1 MYFFINLLFSFII
14 FYCLYI
20 IFKIIIILYKKF
32 IRKPLNLTER
42 YGEGSYAL
50 ITGATDGIGKEF
62 CIQLAKLKFNLI
74 LVSRNIE
81 KLKKVSDELKNKF
94 INLQTILIEFDF
106 SKKFSIKD
114 YEKFF
119 LNNKEIKNLDISILI
134 NNIGISQRELFINY
148 SLEFIMDTININI
161 VSQSLLTKIFINKLL
176 NRNKKSAII
185 SMSSYSATLPLILS
199 SIYCASKIYDDYL
212 IRAIAEENKGKNI
225 DFLSVRPQYVNTP
238 SRAEHKK
245 EFKAISTEECVTGI
259 FQDLG
264 YETVTNGYWSQCIKG
279 VIFDI
284 FGMKIK
290 NLFRYIGNKEK
301 FKNKNI

>member
-1 MYFFINLLFSFII
+1 MSFLINLLFSFII

-50 ITGATDGIGKEF
+50 ITGATEGIGKEF

-106 SKKFSIKD
+106 SRKFSIKD

-134 NNIGISQRELFINY
+134 NNIGISQRELFTNY

-264 YETVTNGYWSQCIKG
+264 YETVTNGYWSHCIKG

-290 NLFRYIGNKEK
+290 NFFRYIGNKEK

>member
-1 MYFFINLLFSFII
+1 MSFLINLLFSFII

-81 KLKKVSDELKNKF
+81 KLKKVSDELKKKF

-134 NNIGISQRELFINY
+134 NNIGISQRELFTNY

-264 YETVTNGYWSQCIKG
+264 YETVTNGYWSHCIKG

-290 NLFRYIGNKEK
+290 NFFRYIGNKEK

>member
-1 MYFFINLLFSFII
+1 MSFLINLLFSFII

-106 SKKFSIKD
+106 SKKFSIKE

-134 NNIGISQRELFINY
+134 NNIGISQRELFTNY

-290 NLFRYIGNKEK
+290 NFFRYIGNKEK

>member
-1 MYFFINLLFSFII
+1 MSFLINLFLSFIK
-14 FYCLYI
+14 FYCFYI
-20 IFKIIIILYKKF
+20 IIKIIIIFYKKF

-134 NNIGISQRELFINY
+134 NNIGISQRELFTNY

-161 VSQSLLTKIFINKLL
+161 VSQSLLTKIFINKFL
-176 NRNKKSAII
+176 NRNKKCAII

-212 IRAIAEENKGKNI
+212 LRSIAEENKGKNI

-238 SRAEHKK
+238 SRANHKK
-245 EFKAISTEECVTGI
+245 EFKAISTEECVNGI

-264 YETVTNGYWSQCIKG
+264 YETVTNGHWSHCIKG

-290 NLFRYIGNKEK
+290 NFFRYIGNKDK
-301 FKNKNI
+301 FKIKNI

>member
-1 MYFFINLLFSFII
+1 MSFLINLLFSFII

-134 NNIGISQRELFINY
+134 NNIGISQRELFTNY

-264 YETVTNGYWSQCIKG
+264 YETVTNGYWSHCIKG

-290 NLFRYIGNKEK
+290 NFFRYIGNKEK

>member
-1 MYFFINLLFSFII
+1 MSFLINLLFSFII

-106 SKKFSIKD
+106 SKKFSIKE

-290 NLFRYIGNKEK
+290 NFFRYIGNKEK

>member
-1 MYFFINLLFSFII
+1 MSFLINLFLSFIK
-14 FYCLYI
+14 FYCFYI
-20 IFKIIIILYKKF
+20 IIKIIIIFYKKF

-81 KLKKVSDELKNKF
+81 KLKKVSDELKKNY
-94 INLQTILIEFDF
+94 INLKTILIEFDF

-114 YEKFF
+114 YENYFV
-119 LNNKEIKNLDISILI
+119 NNNDIKNLDIGILI
-134 NNIGISQRELFINY
+134 NNIGISQRELFSNY
-148 SLEFIMDTININI
+148 TLEFIMDTININI
-161 VSQSLLTKIFINKLL
+161 VSQSLLTKIFINKFL
-176 NRNKKSAII
+176 NRNKKCAII

-212 IRAIAEENKGKNI
+212 LRSIAEENKGKNV

-238 SRAEHKK
+238 SRANHKK
-245 EFKAISTEECVTGI
+245 EFKAISTEECVNGI

-264 YETVTNGYWSQCIKG
+264 YETVTNGHWSHCIKG

-290 NLFRYIGNKEK
+290 NFFRYIGNKDK
-301 FKNKNI
+301 FKIKNI

>member
-1 MYFFINLLFSFII
+1 MSFLINLFLSFIK
-14 FYCLYI
+14 FYCFYI
-20 IFKIIIILYKKF
+20 IIKIIIIFYKKF

-134 NNIGISQRELFINY
+134 NNIGISQRELFTNY

-212 IRAIAEENKGKNI
+212 LRSIAEENKGKNI

-238 SRAEHKK
+238 SRANHKK
-245 EFKAISTEECVTGI
+245 EFKAISTEECVNGI

-264 YETVTNGYWSQCIKG
+264 YETVTNGHWSHCIKG

-290 NLFRYIGNKEK
+290 NFFRYIGNKDK
-301 FKNKNI
+301 FKIKNI

>member
-1 MYFFINLLFSFII
+1 MSFLINLLFSFII

-134 NNIGISQRELFINY
+134 NNIGISQRELFTNY

-264 YETVTNGYWSQCIKG
+264 YETVTNGYWSHCIKG

-290 NLFRYIGNKEK
+290 NFFRYIGNKEK
-301 FKNKNI
+301 FKNKYI

>member
-1 MYFFINLLFSFII
+1 MSFLINLLFSFII

-264 YETVTNGYWSQCIKG
+264 YETVTNGYWSHCIKG
-279 VIFDI
+279 IIFDI

-290 NLFRYIGNKEK
+290 NFFRYIGNKEK

>member
-1 MYFFINLLFSFII
+1 MSFLINLLFSFII

-50 ITGATDGIGKEF
+50 ITGATEGIGKEF

-81 KLKKVSDELKNKF
+81 KLKNVSDELKNKF

-134 NNIGISQRELFINY
+134 NNIGISQRELFTNY

-264 YETVTNGYWSQCIKG
+264 YETVTNGYWSHCIKG

-290 NLFRYIGNKEK
+290 NFFRYIGNKEK

>member
-1 MYFFINLLFSFII
+1 MSFLINLFFSFII

-50 ITGATDGIGKEF
+50 ITGATEGIGKEF

-134 NNIGISQRELFINY
+134 NNIGISQRELFTNY

-264 YETVTNGYWSQCIKG
+264 YETVTNGYWSHCIKG

-290 NLFRYIGNKEK
+290 NFFRYIGNKEK